1 MFLLTALALAQ
12 TPADAH
18 GHHAACGDGA
28 TVSHSFSNAEH
39 WATVFDDPA
48 RDAWQKPEVL
58 VPALK
63 LPRNGTVADIGAG
76 TGYFNARLAAAVGK
90 KGKVI
95 AVDIEPNLV
104 CHMARRALKERTL
117 EVEPRLGTAGDPLLT
132 AGEVDV
138 VMTVDTYHHIDARV
152 DYFRRLG
159 STVRQNGRLVV
170 VDFKPGDLPVGPGP
184 DHKISPEQVDR
195 ELAEAGWTR
204 TQALDDL
211 LPYQFV
217 HVYTRGPATPR

>member
-1 MFLLTALALAQ
+1 MFVLMSLALAQ

-18 GHHAACGDGA
+18 GHGHEATCGDGA
-28 TVSHSFSNAEH
+28 TVHHSFSNAEH
-39 WATVFDDPA
+39 WSTVFDDPA

-58 VPALK
+58 IPALK

-117 EVEPRLGTAGDPLLT
+117 EVEPRLGTPSDPLLT
-132 AGEVDV
+132 PAEVDLV
-138 VMTVDTYHHIDARV
+138 LTVDTYHHIDARV

-159 STVRQNGRLVV
+159 STIRPKGRLVV
-170 VDFKPGDLPVGPGP
+170 VDFKAGELPVGPGP

-195 ELAEAGWTR
+195 ELAEAGWTL
-204 TQALDDL
+204 TAALDDL

-217 HVYTRGPATPR
+217 HIYTRAP